1 MTILSDGFEWLRE
14 FFTDQSEVMP
24 KVIDGIS
31 PGSRKKLL
39 WHPAKKEIVQLERD
53 LPELRHVLQSIH
65 SVIQWINNQDH
76 KERTNVWVSESAITV
91 ECMEDQPYDI
101 LTLPMKHNPLF
112 ALLKRMGESYSYPQH
127 EAVKLLR
134 QQFAP
139 FDTAGKTLTAVRN
152 LKISTTDNFE
162 AESSNVTAKLGRS
175 VVQQAAGAGELPEYI
190 DVKTTVYHAS
200 QAEVQTIRVW
210 TSLDFVKR
218 GNIIFEPDTAKME
231 EAALIERLAI
241 IQQIIDGV
249 DGERDCKVYEGEYKV
264 AN

>member
-1 MTILSDGFEWLRE
+1 MIKEALAWLKE
-14 FFTDQSEVMP
+14 HLTDQA
-24 KVIDGIS
+24 KVVPTIIEGVS
-31 PGSRKKLL
+31 PGPRKK
-39 WHPAKKEIVQLERD
+39 WVWDPAEHKMVLLERD
-53 LPELRHVLQSIH
+53 PPELRHVLQSIH

-112 ALLKRMGESYSYPQH
+112 ALLKRMGESYSFPQH

-241 IQQIIDGV
+241 IHQIIDGV

>member
-1 MTILSDGFEWLRE
+1 MMIKDALAWLKE
-14 FFTDQSEVMP
+14 HLTDQA
-24 KVIDGIS
+24 KVVPTIIEGVS
-31 PGSRKKLL
+31 PSSRKKYV
-39 WHPAKKEIVQLERD
+39 WDPAELKMVLLERD
-53 LPELRHVLQSIH
+53 PPELRHVLH
-65 SVIQWINNQDH
+65 SVHSLIAWINNQSH
-76 KERTNVWVSESAITV
+76 SARTHVWVGEAAITV
-91 ECMEDQPYDI
+91 ECIEGEPQDI

-112 ALLKRMGESYSYPQH
+112 ALLKRMGESCSYPQH

-134 QQFAP
+134 QQFSP
-139 FDTAGKTLTAVRN
+139 FDTAGKTLTAIRN

-162 AESSNVTAKLGRS
+162 AETSNVTAKLGRS
-175 VVQQAAGAGELPEYI
+175 VVQQAAGAGDLPEYI

-231 EAALIERLAI
+231 EAALNERLEI
-241 IQQIIDGV
+241 IEQIITGV
-249 DGERDCKVYEGEYKV
+249 DTERDCKVYEGEYKV